1 MTHSFSLGAIDAHD
15 KTARREP
22 RGHLPRLTNRFLIWG
37 YVANADDQDMADL
50 RGIFKGIS
58 EATLSCYW
66 WGEED
71 YRIIFGFSGCL
82 SIVRV
87 NKRQLDGDPKP

>member
-37 YVANADDQDMADL
+37 CEADAGSGHGKPEGHRKDNRGDGRVLLGTSCEDHRDAMDDMV
-50 RGIFKGIS
+50 
-58 EATLSCYW
+58 EAEQVETS
-66 WGEED
+66 
-71 YRIIFGFSGCL
+71 S
-82 SIVRV
+82 S
-87 NKRQLDGDPKP
+87 Q